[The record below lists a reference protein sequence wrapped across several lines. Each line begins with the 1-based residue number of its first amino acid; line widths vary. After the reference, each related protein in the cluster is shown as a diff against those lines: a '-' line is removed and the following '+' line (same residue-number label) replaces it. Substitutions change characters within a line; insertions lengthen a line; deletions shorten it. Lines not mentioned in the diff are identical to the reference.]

1 MFVCVLGDL
10 SWGILPG
17 SGFWKERGE
26 DASHN
31 YTARGGEIFMGG
43 FPPVDSFPPLKK
55 IFPFLFARGALL
67 ETGFPALVVRSG
79 SWKAPEI
86 PFIEMG
92 GTSPEYPL
100 SLEGEKSR
108 FARGVQLGR
117 ELGKITDRLVLANAV
132 PGAALGSLLLL
143 RGLGAEEEELLSA
156 VEEISSQRDLLWRDY
171 ASKTGIREGG
181 LQENPWEALLLSG
194 DPSLAVLG
202 GIAAGVPRSCEVFLA
217 GDLAML
223 GVGAFLRSQKI
234 RRPLGLDLFP
244 SQNEDI
250 RRQRAKLGKNLHVS
264 YREVASGEFSLE
276 GGIFRKDDAGDLM
289 GMAGVLRYALD
300 LGVSQEAVLRR
311 TQELLKSFRD
321 FSTQSVPSTPRG
333 RRG

>member
-1 MFVCVLGDL
+1 MFVCVLGDS

-17 SGFWKERGE
+17 LGFWNERGE
-26 DASHN
+26 EAPHN
-31 YTARGGEIFMGG
+31 YTARGGEIFMGA
-43 FPPVDSFPPLKK
+43 FPPLESCPPLKK
-55 IFPFLFARGALL
+55 ILPFLFARGALL

-100 SLEGEKSR
+100 SLEGEKGR
-108 FARGVQLGR
+108 FSRGVQLGR

-132 PGAALGSLLLL
+132 PGTALGSLLLL
-143 RGLGAEEEELLSA
+143 RGLGAEEEELFSD

-171 ASKTGIREGG
+171 TSKTGVREGG
-181 LQENPWEALLLSG
+181 LRENPWEALLLSG

-202 GIAAGVPRSCEVFLA
+202 GIAAGAPRSCEVFLA

-234 RRPLGLDLFP
+234 RRSLGLDIFP
-244 SQNEDI
+244 SRNEDI
-250 RRQRAKLGKNLHVS
+250 RRQREKLGKNLHVS

-276 GGIFRKDDAGDLM
+276 GEIFQKDDAGDLM

-300 LGVSQEAVLRR
+300 LGVSQEAVLQR
-311 TQELLKSFRD
+311 TRDLLDSFRN
-321 FSTQSVPSTPRG
+321 FSAPSVQRRKRG
-333 RRG
+333 

>member
-17 SGFWKERGE
+17 SEPWKEGGE
-26 DASHN
+26 EVPHLHA
-31 YTARGGEIFMGG
+31 ARGGEIFMGV
-43 FPPVDSFPPLKK
+43 FPPPKSFPPLEKT
-55 IFPFLFARGALL
+55 FPFLFARGALL

-100 SLEGEKSR
+100 SLEGEQGR
-108 FARGVQLGR
+108 FARGLQLGR

-132 PGAALGSLLLL
+132 PGSALGSLLLL
-143 RGLGAEEEELLSA
+143 RGLGAEEEKLLSD
-156 VEEISSQRDLLWRDY
+156 VEEISSQRDLLWKDY

-181 LQENPWEALLLSG
+181 LQNTPWEALLLSG
-194 DPSLAVLG
+194 DPSLSVLG
-202 GIAAGVPRSCEVFLA
+202 GIAAGVPRSCEVLLA

-244 SQNEDI
+244 SRNEDI
-250 RRQRAKLGKNLHVS
+250 RSQREKLAKSLHLK
-264 YREVASGEFSLE
+264 YREVAPGTFSGEWGS
-276 GGIFRKDDAGDLM
+276 FRKDDAGDLM

-300 LGVSQEAVLRR
+300 LGVSQEDVLQR
-311 TQELLKSFRD
+311 TRQLLDAFRD
-321 FSTQSVPSTPRG
+321 FSA
-333 RRG
+333 